1 MANKEKRNNLPEC
14 GCRGCMNLK
23 SSRPGKYDCFKLDE
37 ASDIN
42 SIRTRI
48 NSGLRRASVECAC
61 GCKEQTASNARG
73 NRGTFIKFTGPTN
86 GASSNPIGSVLSS
99 KSYSRS
105 TNGCFLEK
113 HTDGKSRGFD
123 LQNNDVSDS
132 VPDEYFRSV
141 TVWKGFLVKPVYVR
155 ARRASRQAVQQTE
168 SSNNGSL
175 ASEYSSRNGR
185 LPSEEKRI
193 RKSKNSAL
201 HARPKV
207 GTFIYS
213 NLRCIITARN
223 NFLNLAVIQ

>member
-1 MANKEKRNNLPEC
+1 
-14 GCRGCMNLK
+14 MNLK

-42 SIRTRI
+42 SIRTGI
-48 NSGLRRASVECAC
+48 NSEYRRVSVECAC
-61 GCKEQTASNARG
+61 GCKEQNASNVRG

-99 KSYSRS
+99 KSCIRS
-105 TNGCFLEK
+105 TSGRFLEK
-113 HTDGKSRGFD
+113 HTDGKSRSFD
-123 LQNNDVSDS
+123 IQNNDVLDS
-132 VPDEYFRSV
+132 VPDEYFRSI

-155 ARRASRQAVQQTE
+155 ARRASRLVLQQTE

-175 ASEYSSRNGR
+175 ASEYSSCNGG
-185 LPSEEKRI
+185 LPSEQKRA

-207 GTFIYS
+207 GTQIYFFKPA
-213 NLRCIITARN
+213 L
-223 NFLNLAVIQ
+223 